1 MTLHKL
7 GEKSRAICPFCKQ
20 LRTTTFRER
29 EVPLSS
35 GKGVVK
41 DLLLAVCDTCD
52 HVVSIPQQSVP
63 RVKEAVRSSRHA
75 LETRVPRHLLDA
87 VGLVCVALGQ
97 GPEAAAV
104 LFRFY
109 LERVSST
116 KRSRARLAALCTSE
130 EAQGR
135 AGARFSAKLS
145 DELYERLKLLER
157 STSLN
162 QAEVVKGLMVQMKRD
177 ILDRGRQD
185 RGRQDLRRDLTALL
199 RVAG

>member
-1 MTLHKL
+1 MRLYKL
-7 GEKSRAICPFCKQ
+7 GEKSRAICPSCKQ
-20 LRTTTFRER
+20 LRTTTFQER

-41 DLLLAVCDTCD
+41 DLLVAACDTCD

-63 RVKEAVRSSRHA
+63 RVKEAVRSSRHS

-87 VGLVCVALGQ
+87 VGLVCFALGQ
-97 GPEAAAV
+97 GPDAAAV
-104 LFRFY
+104 LFRYY
-109 LERVSST
+109 LQKVSTT
-116 KRSRARLAALCTSE
+116 KRARGRLAALCSSE

-135 AGARFSAKLS
+135 ASARFSAKLS
-145 DELYERLKLLER
+145 DELYERLKLLEQ

-177 ILDRGRQD
+177 ILDRE
-185 RGRQDLRRDLTALL
+185 RQDLRRDLTELL